1 MKRIAQFRFYSE
13 GNENNYPKWDSQTEY
28 ESWSFNLL
36 SKFGNVSHLGI
47 QGEPGVV
54 FYINSGHNPIQLG
67 QTGIYELDFEGIG
80 KISKLYFD
88 WTKLNEFYSE
98 EKSNSQHRLIVDI
111 VYDSAEV

>member
-1 MKRIAQFRFYSE
+1 MKRIMQFRFYGPE
-13 GNENNYPKWDSQTEY
+13 NPNNYPKWNKQTEY

-54 FYINSGHNPIQLG
+54 FYLNEGHNPISIG
-67 QTGIYELDFEGIG
+67 TTGIYELDLEGIG
-80 KISKLYFD
+80 KITKLYFD
-88 WTKLNEFYSE
+88 WNKLKSFYPEDNNLESR
-98 EKSNSQHRLIVDI
+98 RLIVDI